1 MNGSIEQ
8 IARKEIQKVRDS
20 SLASGFFTGL
30 KVIKDIID
38 DYKKTNDEK
47 VTDIKAFIDKTLPIV
62 EPKK

>member
-20 SLASGFFTGL
+20 SLASGFFAGL

-38 DYKKTNDEK
+38 DDKKTNDEK